1 MASKYAFPK
10 ALKELR
16 FHFCQTG
23 EASTPL
29 RSFLAKSYPV
39 MKKHNPYTPILV
51 REAAG
56 VPPQLIA
63 RFEFGK
69 ELKLPLDGVSSAELE
84 SAIEKFV
91 MSPP

>member
-16 FHFCQTG
+16 FHLCQTG

-29 RSFLAKSYPV
+29 RSFLTKAYPV
-39 MKKHNPYTPILV
+39 MKKHNPYTPILI

-63 RFEFGK
+63 RYEFGK
-69 ELKLPLDGVSSAELE
+69 EVKLPLDGVSAAQLE
-84 SAIEKFV
+84 KTVQSFV
-91 MSPP
+91 LTPQ